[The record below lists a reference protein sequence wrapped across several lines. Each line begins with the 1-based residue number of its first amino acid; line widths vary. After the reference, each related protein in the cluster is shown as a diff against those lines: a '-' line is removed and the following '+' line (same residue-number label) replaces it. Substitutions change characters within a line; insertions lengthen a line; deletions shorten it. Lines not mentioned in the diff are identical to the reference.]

1 MKRFSSP
8 LIWLCLV
15 CALALSAL
23 ALADP
28 SGIYGEYRA
37 KLPPGRP
44 AIAAVFT
51 AAEHGVYPWSKPKA
65 PPEPPA
71 DDPPAVK
78 PPEDTP
84 PAVEPPVPDQ
94 PDPPVDPAPTVPP
107 EPVQPEPAPPEKPEF
122 ITVDKSYFDDA
133 LFLGDSHIEGFSLF
147 AGVPN
152 ATYYFQRGL
161 TVWSVLTKDFVDGPR
176 GKQTLSQALAD
187 QQFGK
192 IYVLLGINELG
203 DDTAE
208 VFAEQYGVVINV
220 LRELQPDAVIYIQAI
235 FHTTQEK
242 SETSRF
248 KNEIINERNEAIAQL
263 ADGEHVFFV
272 DCNPLFDD
280 ETGALPPELTG
291 DGVHIQ
297 APYYA
302 RWRDYLC
309 NYGLA
314 GK

>member
-1 MKRFSSP
+1 MKHFASP

-15 CALALSAL
+15 CALVLSTLALS
-23 ALADP
+23 DP
-28 SGIYGEYRA
+28 NGVYDEYRA
-37 KLPPGRP
+37 KLPAGRP
-44 AIAAVFT
+44 SIAAVFT
-51 AAEHGVYPWSKPKA
+51 AAEHGVYPWSKVKTPDA
-65 PPEPPA
+65 PPAPPQDDAPETEPPVADDPTVEPPEDADPMPDDQPEPPPEP
-71 DDPPAVK
+71 
-78 PPEDTP
+78 T
-84 PAVEPPVPDQ
+84 
-94 PDPPVDPAPTVPP
+94 
-107 EPVQPEPAPPEKPEF
+107 PPEKLEF

-161 TVWSVLTKDFVDGPR
+161 SVWSVLTKDFVEGPR
-176 GKQTLSQALAD
+176 GSKQTLAQALSD
-187 QQFGK
+187 KQFGK
-192 IYVLLGINELG
+192 IYILLGINELG

-208 VFAEQYGVVINV
+208 IFAEQYGVVINA
-220 LRELQPDAVIYIQAI
+220 LRELQPDAVIYIHAI

-248 KNEIINERNEAIAQL
+248 KNEIINERNDAIAQL
-263 ADGEHVFFV
+263 ADSIHVFYV

-280 ETGALPPELTG
+280 ETGALPEELTG

-302 RWRDYLC
+302 RWRDYLL
-309 NYGLA
+309 NFGLA